1 MEAPGSREGSHSCE
15 AVVDR
20 KGHILAGVDRSE
32 RDDTLGSGMEEH
44 PSDLVDI
51 GRAVAVVG
59 VAHMAYNPVE
69 AGMIECRLG
78 LVEPCHNSVRR
89 PLVIG

>member
-1 MEAPGSREGSHSCE
+1 M
-15 AVVDR
+15 DR
-20 KGHILAGVDRSE
+20 KEHTLVAADHSE

-51 GRAVAVVG
+51 GRVAAVVG
-59 VAHMAYNPVE
+59 VAHMAYSPVE